1 MNFSKRLFN
10 SIYFSIT
17 ADQNSNQFKLDTQ
30 VFRFIAKSTKARIS
44 KYLDR
49 MLHSYII
56 VILKIKVFQ
65 LWGLDEEIG
74 CLRSKTSEYVSLQS
88 LNWMKLFRGENDE
101 MIQTYIFSYALLLV
115 PLDRWVIAKN
125 CFSKTH
131 TKMIEQRNLK
141 WK

>member
-88 LNWMKLFRGENDE
+88 LNWIKLFRGENDE
-101 MIQTYIFSYALLLV
+101 KIQIFDLCLVHLQLCLTAGSTGSVSNCQKWLFKDTY
-115 PLDRWVIAKN
+115 
-125 CFSKTH
+125 
-131 TKMIEQRNLK
+131 
-141 WK
+141 